1 MLIAEIGNKFVFSL
15 TRVFLF
21 LFFNALYSFL
31 DFWIATTLLLF
42 FPFAI
47 AGFFFFIF
55 VVLFQIGLTRIA
67 STGAKQNM
75 DGSSIKFAIP
85 FILFSIILTI
95 IYIAGVF
102 FIQELII
109 SAFKFPRDFF
119 TIVSIVLSLI
129 SYGISFFL
137 SFVAIKENTMVK

>member
-1 MLIAEIGNKFVFSL
+1 M
-15 TRVFLF
+15 
-21 LFFNALYSFL
+21 
-31 DFWIATTLLLF
+31 F

-67 STGAKQNM
+67 SNDAKQNM
-75 DGSSIKFAIP
+75 DGVSITVAIP
-85 FILFSIILTI
+85 FILFSLIFTI
-95 IYIAGVF
+95 IYIVGVF
-102 FIQELII
+102 FMQELVI

-137 SFVAIKENTMVK
+137 SFVARKENPMARAK